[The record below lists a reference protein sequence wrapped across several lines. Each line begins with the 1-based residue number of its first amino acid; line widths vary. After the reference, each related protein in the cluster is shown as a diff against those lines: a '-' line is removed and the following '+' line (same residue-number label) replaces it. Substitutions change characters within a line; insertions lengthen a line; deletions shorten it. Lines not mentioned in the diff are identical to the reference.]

1 MHLNMSLTL
10 VHMWCEQ
17 REALATICALNRPD
31 LISLSLEVMNVLGTA
46 CAAVL
51 AEAYAAGGVGAG

>member
-1 MHLNMSLTL
+1 
-10 VHMWCEQ
+10 MWCEQ